1 MIYILSLTTRKDLN
15 RNLRTFQG
23 KMKFKDFQGLPL
35 KFKVFSR
42 LCKLWYIDLKNIP
55 LSVQIHEVTQR
66 VNL

>member
-23 KMKFKDFQGLPL
+23 KNGIQGLPL
-35 KFKVFSR
+35 KFKDFLR